1 MGKTDLNVP
10 ITAEELMEAKKK
22 CRIGD
27 RVKVFNDWRTNLK
40 KTQRSL
46 EKYGRLEESRI
57 VRKFSHTVLLENGRY
72 VDYVEIAMQ
81 RRKAKK

>member
-1 MGKTDLNVP
+1 MGKTDLNIP
-10 ITAEELMEAKKK
+10 ITAEELTKVKKH

-27 RVKVFNDWRTNLK
+27 KVRVFNDWRINPK
-40 KTQRSL
+40 RNL
-46 EKYGRLEESRI
+46 EKYGRWEESRI

-81 RRKAKK
+81 RRKAKR